1 MKTNY
6 SKVRIGVVSILFV
19 MAFVLF
25 FARLVFVQVV
35 RGEQLRNRAE
45 RQYLRS
51 IEIQANRGEILDA
64 RGSKVAVNSSLKS
77 LFAYPLDKRDVE
89 ATYRLLSDIF
99 RISKA
104 RLKKEYSL
112 TPKKFRWIK
121 RGLTPEEYARF
132 AARDNQCG
140 LFLREEPN
148 RSYPYREVGRA
159 ILGFVDLDNRGK
171 SGVELV
177 MDGILAGSV
186 GRSMIQKN
194 GIGKEYRIREIPL
207 KEAQPGTSVV
217 LTVDWDKQQIVE
229 EELSRAVRDHGAKGG
244 MAVFINP
251 HTGAILAAADCGGE
265 EQSCDRPMKLNAV
278 ACTFEPGSVFKLL
291 TAAAALEDGRIDPS
305 DRFYAEKGV
314 WRLGRRTLRDDHK
327 YDTLSFREAFELSSN
342 IVMGKIAY
350 EIGGDKVFTMAQ
362 KFGFGR
368 RVRCGL
374 NGESRGVLRKPRRWS
389 EFTTSAFAIGHA
401 VSVTPLQMAQAFAV
415 VAAGGYL
422 CHPHFVAGCINDE
435 GHIVDRY
442 TSRPIKILDDDVVT
456 VLDSFMRG
464 VVERGTGEPIGD
476 APFAIAGKTGT
487 AEKPNLETGGYHK
500 NRFMASFGGYFPA
513 DSPQVAG
520 IVILDEPEPIHYGG
534 YTAGPTFKNIAVK
547 FAAIDQYPAAA
558 IAASPAPEEEVYPD
572 AEDDRR
578 ALVQIPDL
586 AGDSRGKAGY
596 RLQKLGLMVEFRGAG
611 GEVIGTRPAA
621 GAKVSP
627 EETVSCYMNR
637 PAEGAIEVPDLV
649 GLTIR
654 EAITI
659 LERYGLAF
667 TCRGKGRVVKQT
679 PAAGTVAE
687 ADEVIKFECKRNR
700 GV

>member
-35 RGEQLRNRAE
+35 KGEQLRNRAE

-51 IEIQANRGEILDA
+51 IEIPANRGEILDA
-64 RGSKVAVNSSLKS
+64 RGNRVAVNSNFKS
-77 LFAYPLDKRDVE
+77 LFAYPLTKRDVD
-89 ATYRLLSDIF
+89 ASYRLMSDIF
-99 RISKA
+99 GVSRAK
-104 RLKKEYSL
+104 LQKQYSL
-112 TPKKFRWIK
+112 APKKFRWIK
-121 RGLTPEEYARF
+121 RGLTPKEYARF
-132 AARDNQCG
+132 EARNNRCG

-148 RSYPYREVGRA
+148 RSYPYRDIGRA
-159 ILGFVDLDNRGK
+159 ILGFVDLDNCGK

-177 MDGILAGSV
+177 MDDILAGSV

-194 GIGKEYRIREIPL
+194 GIGEEYHIREIPL
-207 KEAQPGTSVV
+207 KEAQSGTSVV

-229 EELSRAVRDHGAKGG
+229 EELSRAVKTHDAKGG
-244 MAVFINP
+244 MAIFLDP
-251 HTGAILAAADCGGE
+251 HTGAILAAADCGGDG
-265 EQSCDRPMKLNAV
+265 QSCDKPMKLNAV
-278 ACTFEPGSVFKLL
+278 TCTFEPGSVFKLL

-305 DRFYAEKGV
+305 DSFDAEQGR

-327 YDTLSFREAFELSSN
+327 YDSLSFREAFELSSN

-350 EIGGDKVFTMAQ
+350 EIGGDKVFAMAQ

-368 RVRCGL
+368 KVRCGL
-374 NGESRGVLRKPRRWS
+374 NGESRGILQKPRRWS
-389 EFTTSAFAIGHA
+389 EFTTSAFAIGHGL
-401 VSVTPLQMAQAFAV
+401 SVTPLQMAQAFAV

-422 CHPHFVAGCINDE
+422 CQPHFVAGCINDE
-435 GHIVDRY
+435 GHIVDRH
-442 TSRPIKILDDDVVT
+442 TSRPIKILDDDVVD

-464 VVERGTGEPIGD
+464 VVERGTGEPIGN

-487 AEKPNLETGGYHK
+487 AEKPNLEEGGYYK
-500 NRFMASFGGYFPA
+500 NRFMASFAGYFPA

-547 FAAIDQYPAAA
+547 FAAIDKYPAATTD
-558 IAASPAPEEEVYPD
+558 SKPTPESEIYPD
-572 AEDDRR
+572 AEGDARS
-578 ALVQIPDL
+578 LVQVPDL
-586 AGDSRGKAGY
+586 IGNSRGKAGY
-596 RLQKLGLMVEFRGAG
+596 RLKKLGLAVEFCGSG
-611 GEVIGTRPAA
+611 EEVIGTHPTACS
-621 GAKVSP
+621 KVSP
-627 EETVSCYMNR
+627 GQKVSCYMNR
-637 PAEGAIEVPDLV
+637 PAGDAVEVPDLV

-654 EAITI
+654 EAITL
-659 LERYGLAF
+659 LEQYGLAF
-667 TCRGKGRVVKQT
+667 TCSGKGRVVKQT
-679 PAAGTVAE
+679 PRAGAVAKT
-687 ADEVIKFECKRNR
+687 DEVINFECERNK